1 MEDFEGR
8 RDLLLVAKN
17 AAAKSYRVTWGAET
31 KTFSGP
37 QLTAGINLPA
47 AFAKTPFDTAFKRL
61 DEAVAQKQ
69 NYETRQIKS
78 LFHGEEGK
86 TDMKATVALTEKV
99 RAPLAAAIL
108 GSRVPV
114 THSIRIEAVN

>member
-1 MEDFEGR
+1 M
-8 RDLLLVAKN
+8 
-17 AAAKSYRVTWGAET
+17 
-31 KTFSGP
+31 
-37 QLTAGINLPA
+37 
-47 AFAKTPFDTAFKRL
+47 
-61 DEAVAQKQ
+61 AQKQ